1 MKKNLKFV
9 YTLLIILVF
18 INCTAKDN
26 MKSKQIYGNV
36 QQDKTETI
44 IQEQENDINLNDDQD
59 PPVVLTDENTP
70 ETELIK
76 LLESRKRHAWSLHEI
91 QLEIDM
97 YDVHGNSYEEFE
109 KSSIDYLNRQKNTEI
124 VKLDSNNKNIY
135 CKQT

>member
-1 MKKNLKFV
+1 
-9 YTLLIILVF
+9 
-18 INCTAKDN
+18 

-59 PPVVLTDENTP
+59 PPVVLTGKNTS

-124 VKLDSNNKNIY
+124 VKLDSDNKNIY

>member
-18 INCTAKDN
+18 INCTAKDKYN

-44 IQEQENDINLNDDQD
+44 IQKQENDINLNDDQD

-76 LLESRKRHAWSLHEI
+76 LMESRKKN
-91 QLEIDM
+91 M
-97 YDVHGNSYEEFE
+97 HGVYM
-109 KSSIDYLNRQKNTEI
+109 KSS
-124 VKLDSNNKNIY
+124 
-135 CKQT
+135 